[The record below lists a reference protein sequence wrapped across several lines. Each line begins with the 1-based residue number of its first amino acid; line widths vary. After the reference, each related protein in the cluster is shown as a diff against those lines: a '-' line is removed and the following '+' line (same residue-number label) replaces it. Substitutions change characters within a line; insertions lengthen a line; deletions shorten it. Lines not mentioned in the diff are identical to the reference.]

1 MSQANPGG
9 EDNVPP
15 AFLRRSGITD
25 NHTDRLSSSLVIY
38 RPADVLFDLWRDPKT
53 LPVLMN
59 HVAHIDIINSTD
71 SLWRMKAPLGQYIEW
86 QARIVDEQPGQFI
99 HWCSLPGARIPNDGR
114 LSFRPDP
121 HSDGTKVTLSIRFD
135 PPGGF
140 LGRTLSQ
147 VFQLLPKEMLHKTLL
162 RFKQMAEQPAAGAM
176 PPPDGR

>member
-1 MSQANPGG
+1 M
-9 EDNVPP
+9 PP
-15 AFLRRSGITD
+15 TFLRRSGITD
-25 NHTDRLSSSLVIY
+25 NHADRLSSSLVID

-59 HVAHIDIINSTD
+59 HVAHIDIINRTD

-86 QARIVDEQPGQFI
+86 QARIVDEQSGQFI
-99 HWCSLPGARIPNDGR
+99 HWRSLPGARIPNEGR
-114 LSFRPDP
+114 LSFRPAP
-121 HSDGTKVTLSIRFD
+121 HSDGTEVTLSIRFD

-162 RFKQMAEQPAAGAM
+162 RFKQMAEQPGSGAM
-176 PPPDGR
+176 PPDGH